1 MSLIDRTGICR
12 ACGQSMMVKV
22 PDDFTEAQ
30 IEERVTLDCR
40 CAQGWQYRAEKE
52 REENLKTAIERAE
65 ALIDTLFPE
74 DENEEDSATDTTYIV
89 EILKKSLR
97 PLSQGDFKKI
107 VINISKTL
115 KVEIKFSNDS
125 FTIKKED
132 KNIKGG
138 AISY

>member
-1 MSLIDRTGICR
+1 ME
-12 ACGQSMMVKV
+12 K
-22 PDDFTEAQ
+22 EKKKK
-30 IEERVTLDCR
+30 EEEKEMNIRKERERKEKERKEKLEKER
-40 CAQGWQYRAEKE
+40 KE
-52 REENLKTAIERAE
+52 REEKIKTAIERAE

-74 DENEEDSATDTTYIV
+74 DDNEDDLATDTTYIV

-138 AISY
+138 AISC